1 MAYRLKRGEPV
12 PEGIRRI
19 AAEELADAA
28 RRLTAARPATRDEAI
43 HEARKSVKKVRALS
57 RLMRPELDGE
67 YSRIN
72 RRLRNAGR
80 QLSQLRDAGAII
92 ETFDKLRKKY
102 QDELG
107 ANSLLSIRRA
117 LAARKRQTGRSISV
131 LEVLRQSAASITGIG
146 KGVKKWQLHTDG
158 FPALHPGLHE
168 TFRRARKAMSRAKKN
183 PLPGNCHEWRKR
195 VKDNWYQIRL
205 LEDLWTD
212 VIQADAIQTDVM
224 HANAIQSDAKSLKD
238 LETWLGDDH
247 NLVVLH
253 SQLTDSPEAFGK
265 GGDLKILAGL
275 IGKYQKEL
283 RENALSLGEQIY
295 REKPRDYVRR
305 MKELWDAWQT
315 GPKSLEEQPKQ
326 ERASG
331 V

>member
-117 LAARKRQTGRSISV
+117 LAARKRQTERSISV
-131 LEVLRQSAASITGIG
+131 LEVLRQSAASITAIG

-158 FPALHPGLHE
+158 FTALHPGLHE

-183 PLPGNCHEWRKR
+183 PLHENCHEWRKR

-212 VIQADAIQTDVM
+212 VMQTDAIQ
-224 HANAIQSDAKSLKD
+224 ADAKSLKD

-295 REKPRDYVRR
+295 RKKPRDYVRR

-315 GPKSLEEQPKQ
+315 GPKSREEQPKQ

-331 V
+331 I